1 MKPILTDDDRTK
13 LDQRITETEKHTKT
27 QIVLATV
34 ERCDTYAEIPWKA
47 FALGTSVSGLLV
59 FLLNLLLSVWLPY
72 SMIFASIAATMA
84 TGAFSALLTFVL
96 PGFARLFLS
105 VHRAKTETQQY
116 AKSLFLERE
125 LFLTEKRS
133 GILLLVS
140 HFERQVVILPDKGLN
155 NQLNADVLQ
164 DIIAQMS
171 RHLAQNAVRL
181 AMEAGLEG
189 LIKVLEHSVSTKPE
203 KDELSNEIIER
214 EGV

>member
-59 FLLNLLLSVWLPY
+59 FLLNLLFTGWLTD
-72 SMIFASIAATMA
+72 ILVIASIAAPLAAGVLCVFLT
-84 TGAFSALLTFVL
+84 LLF
-96 PGFARLFLS
+96 PAFARLFLS

-116 AKSLFLERE
+116 AKSLFLDRE

-155 NQLNADVLQ
+155 NQLNVDVLQ
-164 DIIAQMS
+164 DIIAKMS
-171 RHLAQNAVRL
+171 QHLAQNAVRL

-203 KDELSNEIIER
+203 KNELSNEIIER